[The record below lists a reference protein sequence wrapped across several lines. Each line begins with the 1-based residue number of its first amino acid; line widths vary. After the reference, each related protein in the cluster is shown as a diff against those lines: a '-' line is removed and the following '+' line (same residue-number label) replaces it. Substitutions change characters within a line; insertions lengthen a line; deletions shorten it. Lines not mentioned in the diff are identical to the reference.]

1 MTFILRCAVCSYM
14 SRFVAKHL
22 QPRQKAWNDATQDR
36 IAATSSVLSA
46 MKVVKMLG
54 FQHSLTRR
62 VQELRKGELWAA
74 SKLRW
79 VTVYYNASGLSRT
92 LGDFEVYV

>member
-1 MTFILRCAVCSYM
+1 MTLRCIVCSHM

-22 QPRQKAWNDATQDR
+22 QPRQKAWNNATQNR
-36 IAATSSVLSA
+36 IAAIAAMLSA

-54 FQHSLTRR
+54 FQHNLTHRIR
-62 VQELRKGELWAA
+62 ELRNKELWAA

-79 VTVYYNASGLSRT
+79 VMVYYNASGLSQA
-92 LGDFEVYV
+92 LGGV

>member
-1 MTFILRCAVCSYM
+1 MLRRAVCSHM

-36 IAATSSVLSA
+36 IAATSSMLGA

-54 FQHSLTRR
+54 LQHNLTQRI
-62 VQELRKGELWAA
+62 QELRKRELWAA

-79 VTVYYNASGLSRT
+79 IMVHYNSSGLSRVPK
-92 LGDFEVYV
+92 GFDDYV